1 MGYLR
6 KLESAHPRKASATL
20 NNARRFFFA
29 IFAPSPPLAR
39 ASPATRQRAWT
50 RTLRKSTR
58 AAAKLHLPLSSAPES
73 VEDRTFSFLC
83 SSGVSPPAR
92 NRVGDMNRL
101 VFFIAVFGLC
111 ASPAYARTVHLR
123 GDEADA
129 FITKNFPDAEI
140 PGEVKGKFTYIEHGH
155 KRVGHAVM
163 PKFPVE
169 LNREFFRANRQ
180 FFFAK

>member
-1 MGYLR
+1 
-6 KLESAHPRKASATL
+6 
-20 NNARRFFFA
+20 
-29 IFAPSPPLAR
+29 
-39 ASPATRQRAWT
+39 
-50 RTLRKSTR
+50 
-58 AAAKLHLPLSSAPES
+58 
-73 VEDRTFSFLC
+73 
-83 SSGVSPPAR
+83 
-92 NRVGDMNRL
+92 MNRL